1 MDPAQQAEALCAWYQ
16 NTSPHRTP
24 MKANVQA
31 CKHLA
36 GGKPWH
42 KSGVFSAGCGAA
54 VRMPPIG
61 LFLYG
66 SPEALVR
73 AALDDCAITHTE
85 PHARGASVA
94 VAYLVSRLIQTTPDS
109 ILGDQLLETAD
120 RVAPIDADVAAM
132 LRWVTQLVHLP
143 PEKALFEIGTS
154 SDALE
159 VVSAAAYCFL
169 KHPRHFAKA
178 VLPAVNAGDATD
190 SIAALAG
197 CFVGAFAGLK
207 AIPPEWLAKVE
218 SSSTLVECG
227 ESLALL
233 VTNTPPPGRKTK

>member
-1 MDPAQQAEALCAWYQ
+1 
-16 NTSPHRTP
+16 

-61 LFLYG
+61 LFLFA
-66 SPEALVR
+66 SPEALIR

-109 ILGDQLLETAD
+109 VLGDHGP
-120 RVAPIDADVAAM
+120 RVEQSHATTPAM
-132 LRWVTQLVHLP
+132 LNRETVYHGR
-143 PEKALFEIGTS
+143 A
-154 SDALE
+154 
-159 VVSAAAYCFL
+159 SAAFDVD
-169 KHPRHFAKA
+169 HDVRSRP
-178 VLPAVNAGDATD
+178 V
-190 SIAALAG
+190 
-197 CFVGAFAGLK
+197 
-207 AIPPEWLAKVE
+207 
-218 SSSTLVECG
+218 
-227 ESLALL
+227 
-233 VTNTPPPGRKTK
+233 